1 MLDQIIQ
8 RLVRIAKFDTTVFEE
23 IEHDENANTEAAIV
37 VVVASLLSALG
48 AAISGP
54 GGASG
59 FGFSVVMAV
68 ISWLIW
74 SYLTMFIGTRLFQGE
89 ADFWEMA
96 RVIGYASAPNAL
108 GILSVFGCFGGIV
121 SFAASIIS
129 LVISVIAIR
138 EALDLPTEKAILTA
152 VIGWI
157 VIVVVTAVL
166 GSVILGVGMLAVGA
180 Q

>member
-37 VVVASLLSALG
+37 VVVASLLAALG
-48 AAISGP
+48 AAISG
-54 GGASG
+54 GGATG
-59 FGFSVVMAV
+59 FGFSLVMAV

-74 SYLTMFIGTRLFQGE
+74 SYLTMFMGTRLFQGE
-89 ADFWEMA
+89 TNFWEMA

-108 GILSVFGCFGGIV
+108 GILGVFGCLGGIV
-121 SFAASIIS
+121 SFAASILS

-157 VIVVVTAVL
+157 VIVVVTAILGSAVL
-166 GSVILGVGMLAVGA
+166 GVSMLAMGA